1 MREKILESGEDYL
14 ETILILQNRKG
25 EVRSVDI
32 AAELEF
38 SKPSVSVAMKNLR
51 EQECIT
57 VDRNGFISL
66 TEKGRAIAEKVY
78 ERHTLFTDWLKSM
91 GVPEEIAA
99 RDACRIEHCL
109 SAESFAA
116 IKSHVLGKGD

>member
-1 MREKILESGEDYL
+1 MKGRILESGGDCL
-14 ETILILQNRKG
+14 ETILSRQTRNG

-32 AAELEF
+32 ATEMDF

-57 VDRNGFISL
+57 VDKNGYITL
-66 TEKGRAIAEKVY
+66 TDKGRGIAEKVY
-78 ERHTLFTDWLKSM
+78 ERHILFTNWLTSM

-99 RDACRIEHCL
+99 ADACRIEHCL

-116 IKSHVLGKGD
+116 IKRHVKGE